1 VVHEE
6 SKMKKVFGFLASQA
20 GRITRIVAGLVL
32 IGLGLLLVGEWR
44 GYVMAAV
51 GLVPLAAG
59 VFDVCMFAPLFG
71 RPFLGKNLRRWAQ
84 E

>member
-1 VVHEE
+1 
-6 SKMKKVFGFLASQA
+6 MKKVFGFLASPA

-32 IGLGLLLVGEWR
+32 IVLGLALVGGWR
-44 GYVMAAV
+44 GYVMTAV

-59 VFDVCMFAPLFG
+59 VFDFCVFAPLFG
-71 RPFLGKNLRRWAQ
+71 RPFIGKRLRKWAQ